1 MSGTIGFVLVGQSGR
16 DDVLPVVRTLLGPGV
31 EVAAKGALDGL
42 SPAELARMAPVPGEH
57 PVVTRL
63 DDGSHVVVS
72 KPALVPRIERCLTEL
87 RDASVK
93 VAALMCTGTFPP
105 FAVPEGLLL
114 LRGQQVV
121 DNGVRAA
128 CPAGGKV
135 GVLVPLPEQEAFSG
149 GKFRDMGF
157 DVVTAHANPYGSLDD
172 VRVAAAAFRD
182 RDVVVLHCM
191 GYNGDHKRVVR
202 EACGRPTLQP
212 NPLIARLVAELAG
225 AC

>member
-16 DDVLPVVRTLLGPGV
+16 DDVLPVVRALLGPGV

-128 CPAGGKV
+128 CPVGGKV

-172 VRVAAAAFRD
+172 VRAAGAAFRD
-182 RDVVVLHCM
+182 RNVVV
-191 GYNGDHKRVVR
+191 
-202 EACGRPTLQP
+202 
-212 NPLIARLVAELAG
+212 
-225 AC
+225 

>member
-16 DDVLPVVRTLLGPGV
+16 DDVLPVVRALLGPGV

-128 CPAGGKV
+128 CPVGGKV

-172 VRVAAAAFRD
+172 VRAAAAAFRD

-202 EACGRPTLQP
+202 EACGRATLQA
-212 NPLIARLVAELAG
+212 NALMARLAAEVAG
-225 AC
+225 A

>member
-128 CPAGGKV
+128 CPVGGKV

-172 VRVAAAAFRD
+172 VRAAAAAFGD

-191 GYNGDHKRVVR
+191 GYNGDHKRVVS
-202 EACGRPTLQP
+202 EACGRPTLQA
-212 NPLIARLVAELAG
+212 NALMARLAAEVAG
-225 AC
+225 A

>member
-128 CPAGGKV
+128 CPVGGKV

-172 VRVAAAAFRD
+172 VRAAAAAFRD

-202 EACGRPTLQP
+202 EACGRPTSQANALM
-212 NPLIARLVAELAG
+212 ARLAAEVAG
-225 AC
+225 A

>member
-1 MSGTIGFVLVGQSGR
+1 M
-16 DDVLPVVRTLLGPGV
+16 
-31 EVAAKGALDGL
+31 
-42 SPAELARMAPVPGEH
+42 
-57 PVVTRL
+57 VTRL

-128 CPAGGKV
+128 CPGRGQGGRAGS
-135 GVLVPLPEQEAFSG
+135 PARTG
-149 GKFRDMGF
+149 GFFRRQI
-157 DVVTAHANPYGSLDD
+157 PRYGLRRGYRPRQSLWFPG
-172 VRVAAAAFRD
+172 RR
-182 RDVVVLHCM
+182 
-191 GYNGDHKRVVR
+191 
-202 EACGRPTLQP
+202 ACGGRGPFGIGMWWCCTAWDTTATISGWCARLAARPTLQA
-212 NPLIARLVAELAG
+212 NALMARLAAEVAG
-225 AC
+225 A

>member
-16 DDVLPVVRTLLGPGV
+16 DDVLPVVRALLGPGV

-105 FAVPEGLLL
+105 FAVPEGL
-114 LRGQQVV
+114 R
-121 DNGVRAA
+121 DEI
-128 CPAGGKV
+128 
-135 GVLVPLPEQEAFSG
+135 VLVVNEH
-149 GKFRDMGF
+149 R
-157 DVVTAHANPYGSLDD
+157 NY
-172 VRVAAAAFRD
+172 
-182 RDVVVLHCM
+182 
-191 GYNGDHKRVVR
+191 
-202 EACGRPTLQP
+202 
-212 NPLIARLVAELAG
+212 
-225 AC
+225 

>member
-16 DDVLPVVRTLLGPGV
+16 DDGVPVVRALLGPGV

-128 CPAGGKV
+128 CPVGGKV

-172 VRVAAAAFRD
+172 VRAAAAAFRD

-202 EACGRPTLQP
+202 EACGRPTLQA
-212 NPLIARLVAELAG
+212 NALMARLAAEVAG
-225 AC
+225 A